1 MSLRLR
7 AFLAFVVLAAAFV
20 LVLTRLTLRD
30 IRPQP
35 LQASEDALVET
46 ANVLAALLE
55 ARATDSGIAVDEL
68 REVME
73 AALRRPLNA
82 RIYEHAKTSLA
93 LRVYVTDARGVVLY
107 DTAGLAVQQD
117 YSGWL
122 DVSRTL
128 RGEYGARATRS
139 DPEEA
144 LSSVHFVA
152 APVRRGGRLL
162 GVVSVGKP
170 VASLEAFIARTNRRI
185 VAAAATTVLVAALVG
200 LALAS
205 WVTVP
210 LRRLERYAAATAE
223 GARPGLPRLGAPELL
238 SLGRALESMREALEG
253 KRYVEGYVRSLT
265 HEIKGP
271 LAAIRA
277 SAELLDEDM
286 ARGDRARFLANI
298 RSEAERL
305 RHLVDRMLELSAL
318 EARRDLGSR
327 EPLDARAVASEAAA
341 GAEPLAVRKGLAL
354 VVEPGPPVPITG
366 DPLLLRQ
373 AVANLL
379 QNAVHATP
387 EGGRVAVAVVVEPD
401 RVRFVVTDSGPGV
414 PDWALPRVFERF
426 YTAPVGSSPA
436 SGTGLGL
443 PFVREVALLHGG
455 EARVENAPGGG
466 ARAELSLAR

>member
-7 AFLAFVVLAAAFV
+7 AFVAFLALVAAFV

-55 ARATDSGIAVDEL
+55 ARATDSGIVVGEL

-73 AALRRPLNA
+73 AALLRPLNA

-93 LRVYVTDARGVVLY
+93 LRVYVTDARGLVLY
-107 DTAGLAVQQD
+107 DSAGLAAGQD

-139 DPEEA
+139 DPHDA

-170 VASLEAFIARTNRRI
+170 VASLEAFTARTNRRI
-185 VAAAATTVLVAALVG
+185 VVAAVAAVLAAALVG

-210 LRRLERYAAATAE
+210 LRRLERYAADIAE
-223 GARPGLPRLGAPELL
+223 GARPGLPRLGAPELV

-253 KRYVEGYVRSLT
+253 KRYVEGYVRTLT

-286 ARGDRARFLANI
+286 AREDRARFLANV
-298 RSEAERL
+298 RTEAERL
-305 RHLVDRMLELSAL
+305 RRLVDRMLELSVL

-327 EPLDARAVASEAAA
+327 EPLDARALAAEAAA
-341 GAEPLAVRKGLAL
+341 GAEPLAVQKGLAL
-354 VVEPGPPVPITG
+354 AVEPGPPVPVTG

-379 QNAVHATP
+379 HNAVHATP
-387 EGGRVAVAVVVEPD
+387 GGGRVAVAVRAEPD
-401 RVRFVVTDSGPGV
+401 RVRFVVTDTGPGV
-414 PDWALPRVFERF
+414 PAWALPRVFERF
-426 YTAPVGSSPA
+426 YTAPVGEAPA

-455 EARVENAPGGG
+455 EARLENAPGGG
-466 ARAELSLAR
+466 ARAEISVAR